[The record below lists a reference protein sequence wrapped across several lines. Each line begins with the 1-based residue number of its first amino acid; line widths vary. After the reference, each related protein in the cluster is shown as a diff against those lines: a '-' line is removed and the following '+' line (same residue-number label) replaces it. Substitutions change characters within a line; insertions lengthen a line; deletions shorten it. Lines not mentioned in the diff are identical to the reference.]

1 MKNTANTANTEITTR
16 KTNKQK
22 ILLMVQLAVFTAI
35 EAVFCFTP
43 LGSLP
48 LGPGIVAT
56 LAHIPAIIV
65 ALTLGKKPALYM
77 GFIMGLFSLIVWT
90 FMPSNPLFAFCFTP
104 FTQFGNVWSIII
116 CIVPRTLMPFL
127 TAIVFELIKDK
138 IKLVPAAAVAA
149 VVGSLLHSVMVLG
162 LIYICFS
169 GNKEISDFIAQTM
182 TNAGTPEFT
191 EAYQAG
197 ISTNV
202 GVFLTAWG
210 GVNAVF
216 EAIIAGVVSAG
227 AVVPLTKLQ
236 KTTNR

>member
-1 MKNTANTANTEITTR
+1 MANARKNTS
-16 KTNKQK
+16 

-65 ALTLGKKPALYM
+65 ALSLGKKAGLYM

-104 FTQFGNVWSIII
+104 FTQFGNVWSLVI
-116 CIVPRTLMPFL
+116 CIVPRTLMPFI
-127 TAIVFELIKDK
+127 TAVIFDLLKGR
-138 IKLVPAAAVAA
+138 IKLVPAAVIAA
-149 VVGSLLHSVMVLG
+149 VVSSLLHSVMVLG

-169 GNKEISDFIAQTM
+169 GNEEISAFIAQTM
-182 TNAGTPEFT
+182 TDSGTPEFT

-197 ISTNV
+197 ISTNI

-210 GVNAVF
+210 GINAVF
-216 EAIIAGVVSAG
+216 EAIVAGVVAAG
-227 AVVPLTKLQ
+227 AIVPLTRMNKRQ
-236 KTTNR
+236 NAA